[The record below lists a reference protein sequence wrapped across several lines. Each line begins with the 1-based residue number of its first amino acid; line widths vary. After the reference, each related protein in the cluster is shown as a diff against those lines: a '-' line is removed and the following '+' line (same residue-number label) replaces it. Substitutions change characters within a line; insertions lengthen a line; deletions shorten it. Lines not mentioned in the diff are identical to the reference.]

1 MNDFKTSVAFADTK
15 PHYILLDGLRGVAAI
30 MVLWYHVFEGFAFA
44 KGSIIETFNHGHL
57 GVDFFF
63 LLSGFVISYAYDDRW
78 KLSRRVTES
87 LSHQDVIDTSD
98 KVCQQP
104 TANSLSIKDFFKRR
118 LIRLHPMLVMGA
130 FIGLICFLLQGGVKW
145 DGTAT
150 PIHWTLIAFVLTL
163 FFIPAYPGASYDIRG
178 NAEMFP
184 LNGPSWSLFFE
195 YIGNILYALF
205 IRKLSNKM
213 LAAFVGLTG
222 ILWIWFIAFDIS
234 GYDMIGI
241 GWTLDAVNFFG
252 GLLRMM
258 FPFTLGMLIARRF
271 MRQRVNK
278 STSQQVETRQLHNTN
293 KQDVIDTSNKF
304 RFLHSNIFWIATIVL
319 FALFSIPYISG
330 EDVTNRVPALSNIS
344 INGIYELACI
354 MIVFPLIV
362 WIAASSDS
370 AQSNFTL
377 KLSKFL
383 GDLSYPLYIVHYPVM
398 YLFYAWL
405 IENQYY
411 TLGEIWQMVTL
422 VMIVNIALA
431 YACLKLYDEPIR
443 KRLSKL

>member
-1 MNDFKTSVAFADTK
+1 MSKINTFNTSVAFADTK
-15 PHYILLDGLRGVAAI
+15 PHYILLDGLRGVAAL

-44 KGSIIETFNHGHL
+44 KGSVIETFNHGHL

-78 KLSRRVTES
+78 FNDKSLKSNDKSSTNKKLTIWS
-87 LSHQDVIDTSD
+87 
-98 KVCQQP
+98 
-104 TANSLSIKDFFKRR
+104 FFKRR

-130 FIGLICFLLQGGVKW
+130 FIGLICFFIQGGVKW
-145 DGTAT
+145 DGSST
-150 PIHWTLIAFVLTL
+150 PLHWTLIAFVLTL

-213 LAAFVGLTG
+213 LGLLVGVTG
-222 ILWIWFIAFDIS
+222 ILWIWFVTFDIS

-258 FPFTLGMLIARRF
+258 FPFTLGMLMARNF
-271 MRQRVNK
+271 RQK
-278 STSQQVETRQLHNTN
+278 SKVKSQKTLFT
-293 KQDVIDTSNKF
+293 K
-304 RFLHSNIFWIATIVL
+304 NIFWISIIIL
-319 FALFSIPYISG
+319 FALFSVPYFPK
-330 EDVTNRVPALSNIS
+330 TSNIS
-344 INGIYELACI
+344 VNGIYELACI

-370 AQSNFTL
+370 AQSKFTL

-398 YLFYAWL
+398 YVFYAWL
-405 IENQYY
+405 IKNQYF
-411 TLGEIWQMVTL
+411 TLGETWQMVIL
-422 VMIVNIALA
+422 VLTVCIVLA

-443 KRLSKL
+443 KRLSKKFLS